1 MDKTNRIILYFL
13 PLIFVVLV
21 FIALFIEKKMP
32 KFKWIA
38 YILVI
43 LGMGVLGYAAYLAID
58 DTNKHHT

>member
-1 MDKTNRIILYFL
+1 
-13 PLIFVVLV
+13 
-21 FIALFIEKKMP
+21 MP